1 MAEKKEQKPG
11 KLREL
16 PIKEKIFMKLRE
28 YKLKEKKEKDDITD
42 ILASRLKTKEKVW
55 MRHVVETK
63 LKSGRIGVREV
74 RRMNKMLE
82 ETEIGKS
89 ILMGSG
95 FTYAAR
101 KEARKHHIELISTA
115 SLPPFNIFKHELVP
129 KHEILTK
136 EEVEELQKT
145 YRIEPYQIPRIRSSD
160 PAAKM
165 IGAKPG
171 DIVRITRNSPTA
183 GRSVAYRYVV

>member
-1 MAEKKEQKPG
+1 MAEKKEQGSEKSRGIP
-11 KLREL
+11 K
-16 PIKEKIFMKLRE
+16 KVKIFMKLRG

-55 MRHVVETK
+55 MREVVETK

-74 RRMNKMLE
+74 RRMKKMLE
-82 ETEIGKS
+82 EADVDKS
-89 ILMGSG
+89 ILIGSG

-101 KEARKHHIELISTA
+101 KEARRNHIELISTV
-115 SLPPFNIFKHELVP
+115 SLPSFNIFKHELVP
-129 KHEILTK
+129 EHEILTK
-136 EEVEELQKT
+136 EEVEELRKA
-145 YRIEPYQIPRIRSSD
+145 YRIEAYQIPRIRASD

-165 IGAKPG
+165 IGARPG
-171 DIVRITRNSPTA
+171 DIIRITRDSATA

>member
-1 MAEKKEQKPG
+1 MEDE
-11 KLREL
+11 
-16 PIKEKIFMKLRE
+16 KEKESEKSRTLPKKVRVFMKLRG
-28 YKLKEKKEKDDITD
+28 YRLKEKREKEDTTD
-42 ILASRLKTKEKVW
+42 ILASRFKTREKVL
-55 MRHVVETK
+55 MRHVVESK

-74 RRMNKMLE
+74 RRMKKMLE
-82 ETEIGKS
+82 GIDIDKPILIG
-89 ILMGSG
+89 GG

-101 KEARKHHIELISTA
+101 KEARRHRIELISTS
-115 SLPPFNIFKHELVP
+115 SLPSFDIFKHELVP

-136 EEVEELQKT
+136 EEVEELLKK
-145 YRIEPYQIPRIRSSD
+145 YRIEPYQITRIKVSD

-171 DIVRITRNSPTA
+171 DIIRIMRKSPTA